1 MANCEFETKNTVNLE
16 KIGGGVHSYRVLIG
30 YTDDRAHSSG
40 MSAKE
45 LGQML
50 SDPDQEGQ
58 YSWPQRSH
66 LDEGVV
72 FAKDEVVRAA
82 RDHYASM
89 LLQRQSKAFEVG
101 EAGRQG
107 IVDLLHSSYLKML
120 YPNAPSTVAKKGS
133 DLPLIDSGELANS
146 IEVRVVE
153 ED

>member
-1 MANCEFETKNTVNLE
+1 MANCEFETKNNVNLE

-40 MSAKE
+40 MSARA

-58 YSWPQRSH
+58 YLWPQRSH
-66 LDEGVV
+66 LDEGVL
-72 FAKDEVVRAA
+72 FNKNEVKRAA
-82 RDHYASM
+82 RDHYSSM
-89 LLQRQSKAFEVG
+89 ILRRQSKAFEVG

-120 YPNAPSTVAKKGS
+120 YPNAPSTIKRKGS
-133 DLPLIDSGELANS
+133 DLPLIDSGELVS
-146 IEVRVVE
+146 DIEVRVVE
-153 ED
+153 EE